1 MNMKQPVL
9 FMALAAVVLTLSA
22 CSSTTYAP
30 IDDRAQAATFEKGV
44 LGGTVVETYDLTATV
59 SAIDASPRK
68 VTLAAPDGT
77 KTVVTCGP
85 NVINF
90 DQIGVGDVV
99 KAKVTAELTVA
110 MANAAT
116 PPTDSGAAMVA
127 LTPKGSKPG
136 GVMAVTQQYT
146 ATITALN
153 LKKHQ
158 ATLRFPDGTSRTF
171 AVRKDVD
178 LTARKVGEEVAF
190 RVTAAMALSI
200 DKP

>member
-1 MNMKQPVL
+1 MKQSLL
-9 FMALAAVVLTLSA
+9 FVSLAAVVVSLSA
-22 CSSTTYAP
+22 CSSTYGP
-30 IDDRAQAATFEKGV
+30 IDNKTQDATFEKGV
-44 LGGTVVETYDLTATV
+44 PGGTVVETYDLNAIVT
-59 SAIDASPRK
+59 AIDPSTRK

-77 KTVVTCGP
+77 KTTVKCGP
-85 NVINF
+85 SVINF
-90 DQIGVGDVV
+90 DQIRVGDVV

-116 PPTDSGAAMVA
+116 PPTDSGALVA
-127 LTPKGSKPG
+127 LALKNSKPG
-136 GVMAVTQQYT
+136 GVMAITQQYT

-158 ATLRFPDGTSRTF
+158 ATLRFPDGTNRTF

-178 LTARKVGEEVAF
+178 LTQRRVGEEVAL